1 MKCAGGG
8 SRVVERLNDTV
19 PERST
24 SVVLD
29 RAVKILE
36 SALNSP
42 ISSSSRIKKMDCD
55 LVDIDLDVPDQHSYQ
70 SKAKLYYEQ
79 VIIASVWKFEPHLLK
94 YAKNRECDADDE
106 LQPYYDTKED
116 KAVVWNVT
124 KGNFVQCPCHS
135 IKDPR
140 THERCKLYFQI
151 VKEKHKE
158 ITDIV
163 KKKNFDLLKQFYRL
177 NILLPLSS
185 VR

>member
-8 SRVVERLNDTV
+8 NRVVERLNDTV

-24 SVVLD
+24 SVVLN
-29 RAVKILE
+29 RAVEILE
-36 SALNSP
+36 SALNNHRSTYC
-42 ISSSSRIKKMDCD
+42 RKRMDCD
-55 LVDIDLDVPDQHSYQ
+55 LVDIDLDIPDQHSYQ

-94 YAKNRECDADDE
+94 YAKYRECDVEDE
-106 LQPYYDTKED
+106 LQPYYDTKEQ

-135 IKDPR
+135 IKDAR

-151 VKEKHKE
+151 VKEKHKD
-158 ITDIV
+158 IIDIV

-177 NILLPLSS
+177 NILLPLTN